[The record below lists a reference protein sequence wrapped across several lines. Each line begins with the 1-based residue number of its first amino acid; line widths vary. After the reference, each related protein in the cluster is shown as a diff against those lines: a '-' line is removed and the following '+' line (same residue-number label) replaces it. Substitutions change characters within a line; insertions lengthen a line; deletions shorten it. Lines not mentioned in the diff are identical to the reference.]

1 MQTDP
6 LGDFLSSIRNAS
18 RAGKAEVVVNYSR
31 LKADVATIL
40 KKEGYLAEVTP
51 DLSTKKPTLTVAI
64 RGRGKSRAIT
74 AIKRVSKPGLR
85 QYVGSDEIPSV
96 LGGLGVSVVS
106 TSQGVMAGHTAR
118 KLRLGGE
125 LLCTIY

>member
-31 LKADVATIL
+31 LKADVAHIL
-40 KKEGYLAEVTP
+40 KKEGYLAEVSA
-51 DLSTKKPTLTVAI
+51 DLGQKKPVLTVAI

-85 QYVGSDEIPSV
+85 RYVGSDEIPSV

-106 TSQGVMAGHTAR
+106 TPQGVMAGHTAR